1 MKKTLLL
8 LTFPNNI
15 DQTQWVDQIQSNIV
29 SYFGTKY
36 AKADKDYPIIGVNCE
51 VTEED
56 INILKK
62 GIDDRIGITAI
73 VAKENT
79 EKIVGKFIYLD

>member
-29 SYFGTKY
+29 SYFGTKF
-36 AKADKDYPIIGVNCE
+36 AKADKDYPIIGISCD

-62 GIDDRIGITAI
+62 GIDERIGITAI

>member
-8 LTFPNNI
+8 LTFPNNF
-15 DQTQWVDQIQSNIV
+15 DQSQLVDQIQSNIV
-29 SYFGTKY
+29 SYFGTKF
-36 AKADKDYPIIGVNCE
+36 AKADKDYPMVGVDCE
-51 VTEED
+51 VTDED
-56 INILKK
+56 IITLKK
-62 GIDDRIGITAI
+62 GIDERIGITAI

>member
-15 DQTQWVDQIQSNIV
+15 DQSQWVDQIQSNIV
-29 SYFGTKY
+29 SYFGTKF
-36 AKADKDYPIIGVNCE
+36 AKADKDYPIVGIDCE

-56 INILKK
+56 IITLKK
-62 GIDDRIGITAI
+62 SIDERIGITAI
-73 VAKENT
+73 VAKEGT
-79 EKIVGKFIYLD
+79 EKIVGRFIYLD

>member
-15 DQTQWVDQIQSNIV
+15 DQSQWVDQIQSLIV
-29 SYFGTKY
+29 SYFGTKF
-36 AKADKDYPIIGVNCE
+36 AKADKDYPIVGIDCE

-56 INILKK
+56 IITLKK
-62 GIDDRIGITAI
+62 SIDERIGITAI
-73 VAKENT
+73 VAKEGT
-79 EKIVGKFIYLD
+79 EKIVGRFIYLD

>member
-15 DQTQWVDQIQSNIV
+15 DQSQWVDQIQTLIV
-29 SYFGTKY
+29 SYFGTKF
-36 AKADKDYPIIGVNCE
+36 AKADKDYPIVGIDCE

-56 INILKK
+56 IITLKK
-62 GIDDRIGITAI
+62 SIDERIGITAI
-73 VAKENT
+73 VAKEGT
-79 EKIVGKFIYLD
+79 EKVVGRFIYLD

>member
-1 MKKTLLL
+1 MTLLL
-8 LTFPNNI
+8 LTFPNTI
-15 DQTQWVDQIQSNIV
+15 DQSQLVDLIQSNIV
-29 SYFGTKY
+29 SYFGTKF
-36 AKADKDYPIIGVNCE
+36 AKADKDYPIVGINCE

-62 GIDDRIGITAI
+62 GIDERIGITAI

-79 EKIVGKFIYLD
+79 KKIVGSFIYLD

>member
-62 GIDDRIGITAI
+62 SIDDRIGITAI

>member
-8 LTFPNNI
+8 LTFPNTI
-15 DQTQWVDQIQSNIV
+15 DQSQWVDQIQSNIV
-29 SYFGTKY
+29 SYFGTKF
-36 AKADKDYPIIGVNCE
+36 AKADKDYPIIGVTCE

-56 INILKK
+56 IKVLKK
-62 GIDDRIGITAI
+62 SLDERIGITAI

-79 EKIVGKFIYLD
+79 EKIVGSFIHLD

>member
-15 DQTQWVDQIQSNIV
+15 DQSQWVDQIQSNIV
-29 SYFGTKY
+29 SYFGTKF
-36 AKADKDYPIIGVNCE
+36 ANADKDYPIIGVSCE

-56 INILKK
+56 IKVLKK
-62 GIDDRIGITAI
+62 SLDERIGITAI
-73 VAKENT
+73 VAKEDT
-79 EKIVGKFIYLD
+79 KKIVGSFIHLD

>member
-29 SYFGTKY
+29 SYFGTKF
-36 AKADKDYPIIGVNCE
+36 AKADKDYPFVGVDCE
-51 VTEED
+51 VTNED
-56 INILKK
+56 INIIKK
-62 GIDDRIGITAI
+62 GIDERIGITAI